1 MQRKFGLLVVGT
13 MTLAS
18 CGRATRPFIFY
29 PDVWDTPLH
38 QAAEGH
44 SKATVLA
51 KLAEVGDVDARGRD
65 GLTPLMLAARSS
77 EAVNDNLLALIH
89 SGANVNARDDR
100 GMTPLMYATTSSWRH
115 QHGRFRRPEDT
126 LERLA
131 ILLDAGA
138 DIDARD
144 DRGATALMMA
154 AAADRFA
161 SMPNGEAC
169 TLLVQR
175 GADVNARDADGLT
188 PLMYAARSNMSQVAA
203 LLAAGAEIDGVDHE
217 GRTALMMAFADEAR
231 SGWTVRP
238 LLDGSPNLEL
248 TDHRGWTALAHAA
261 WRSGVK
267 PAIGELIDAGARLEA
282 LGWTPLHE
290 AAVRRDAQRVSELLG
305 EGADPNARDRWGRT
319 PVMWA
324 ARFIDQD
331 RETIPALV
339 RAGADVNAADEDGAT
354 ALHIAASNAWD
365 GELAD
370 LLHDG
375 ARVDARDHMGRTPL
389 MYAASPKNH
398 DYQVQYLLKAGAEVD
413 GMDNDGR
420 TALMHAAIGWRPYGH
435 SVEFLL
441 AAHADKTIRDHRGRT
456 AYDYALEATSEIAP
470 AEHRELLGQL
480 QLVSAGSTSK

>member
-1 MQRKFGLLVVGT
+1 

-18 CGRATRPFIFY
+18 CGRSTRPFVY
-29 PDVWDTPLH
+29 SPSVWDTPLH
-38 QAAEGH
+38 QAAEN
-44 SKATVLA
+44 SSAATVRA
-51 KLAEVGDVDARGRD
+51 KIQEVGDVDARGKG

-77 EAVNDNLLALIH
+77 KPVNDNIRVLIEA
-89 SGANVNARDDR
+89 GADVNARDDQ
-100 GMTPLMYATTSSWRH
+100 GKTPLMYATTSWWHH
-115 QHGRFRRPEDT
+115 QHGGIRKPEDT
-126 LERLA
+126 LDRIV

-138 DIDARD
+138 DVDARD
-144 DRGATALMMA
+144 DRGTTALMMA

-161 SMPNGEAC
+161 SMPKGEAC

-175 GADVNARDADGLT
+175 GANVLARDADRLT

-203 LLAAGAEIDGVDHE
+203 LLAAGAEIDGVENE
-217 GRTALMMAFADEAR
+217 GRTALMMAFAGEER
-231 SGWTVRP
+231 SGWTVKP

-248 TDHRGWTALAHAA
+248 TDHKGWTALAHAA

-282 LGWTPLHE
+282 LGWTPLHA
-290 AAVRRDAQRVSELLG
+290 AAVRRDAKRVTELLG

-354 ALHIAASNAWD
+354 AMHIAASHAWD

-370 LLHDG
+370 LLHQG
-375 ARVDARDHMGRTPL
+375 ARIDARDHMGRTPL
-389 MYAASPKNH
+389 MYAASSKHH
-398 DYQVQYLLKAGAEVD
+398 DYQVLYLLEAGAAVD
-413 GMDNDGR
+413 GMDDEGR
-420 TALMHAAIGWRPYGH
+420 TALMHAAIGWRPYGN

-441 AAHADKTIRDHRGRT
+441 AAHADKSIRDHRGRT

-470 AEHRELLGQL
+470 AEHKELLGQL
-480 QLVSAGSTSK
+480 RLVSAGSAPK